1 MTDKRNTMLWE
12 TIRELPDNKA
22 LGLLYFLFGF
32 EESCKH
38 FHDGVETWLE
48 VNPPDVKN
56 SEA

>member
-1 MTDKRNTMLWE
+1 MLWE